1 MKKIN
6 IYLLLAIFIAFGC
19 EEKIL
24 GPIDSD
30 PTAPGVI
37 SNITV
42 TKMAGGAKIEYDIPQ
57 DNDLLYVKAVYTIS
71 NGQTLEAKSSLYE
84 KSLTVH
90 GYNDQDTTKVYDV
103 KLYAVDRSNNESNP
117 VTVQITP
124 GLSPLLKVQN
134 NMSITRA
141 FGGARFAWQNAA
153 EAPLTFYI
161 MADTIMTEGAE
172 PGELTEIRILKN
184 ELEAGEFI
192 ARGYPAVPRKF
203 GVLIVDNFG
212 NKSSIVTPAEGE
224 TLTPFPEI
232 KLDKSKMSVFADG
245 PDHPVDDKWNYW
257 EGLPGAIIDGNYAH
271 TSVAISYQ
279 SPYPRHIT
287 VDLGDTYKL
296 SRYAWFQRVQL
307 SSGSWM
313 YTYGN
318 PKTWYVYARKEAPV
332 LEEEITEDNDGDG
345 LQDWTNYW
353 TLIGSHEII
362 KPSGLPVG
370 QVSQEDK
377 DAAFAGHNFDFP
389 LELDEMRYIRYGI
402 TSNFDGSGWC
412 NFSEIDFYG
421 TDEF

>member
-42 TKMAGGAKIEYDIPQ
+42 TKMAGGATIEYDIPQ

-90 GYNDQDTTKVYDV
+90 GYNDPDTTKVYDV

-172 PGELTEIRILKN
+172 AGDLTEIRILK
-184 ELEAGEFI
+184 
-192 ARGYPAVPRKF
+192 
-203 GVLIVDNFG
+203 
-212 NKSSIVTPAEGE
+212 
-224 TLTPFPEI
+224 
-232 KLDKSKMSVFADG
+232 
-245 PDHPVDDKWNYW
+245 
-257 EGLPGAIIDGNYAH
+257 
-271 TSVAISYQ
+271 
-279 SPYPRHIT
+279 
-287 VDLGDTYKL
+287 
-296 SRYAWFQRVQL
+296 
-307 SSGSWM
+307 
-313 YTYGN
+313 
-318 PKTWYVYARKEAPV
+318 
-332 LEEEITEDNDGDG
+332 
-345 LQDWTNYW
+345 TN
-353 TLIGSHEII
+353 
-362 KPSGLPVG
+362 
-370 QVSQEDK
+370 
-377 DAAFAGHNFDFP
+377 
-389 LELDEMRYIRYGI
+389 
-402 TSNFDGSGWC
+402 
-412 NFSEIDFYG
+412 
-421 TDEF
+421 